1 MDHQTS
7 MDRWKAAEAMLET
20 EGHTAAQERRERL
33 SEWNVEW
40 FFRVL
45 LAPHRVQGS
54 YQEEEALRHFEQAQ
68 REGVR

>member
-1 MDHQTS
+1 MDYQTS

-20 EGHTAAQERRERL
+20 EGHGALQEGEDRL
-33 SEWNVEW
+33 SEWNVDW

-45 LAPHRVQGS
+45 LAPRRVRTS
-54 YQEEEALRHFEQAQ
+54 YQEEEALRNFERSQ